1 MGLIGGLQ
9 TNFSP
14 KEWEYRIGGSFG
26 RPAGLTALCGEYSL
40 FWLNVGLTLG
50 PSKRRAVPLRHY
62 SESNWSGWGKV
73 WKYSLPDEPVKNY
86 FTFSSCSWLLSLV
99 RSGGTKDDVKMDY
112 MPQQPIWSWWGPIPY
127 PFEKK
132 GNHSLTWTQLDCQGA
147 DREAERQR
155 DWVLQISSLPAN
167 KLIGG
172 SRLSATCKVQSIER
186 TRMEN
191 SGM

>member
-14 KEWEYRIGGSFG
+14 SEWEYVIGGSFG

-40 FWLNVGLTLG
+40 FWLSVGLTLG
-50 PSKRRAVPLRHY
+50 PSKGRAVPLRHS

-73 WKYSLPDEPVKNY
+73 WKYSLPDEPVKSS

-127 PFEKK
+127 PFKK
-132 GNHSLTWTQLDCQGA
+132 TKETILWHGHSLIAMELI
-147 DREAERQR
+147 ERQR
-155 DWVLQISSLPAN
+155 DR
-167 KLIGG
+167 G
-172 SRLSATCKVQSIER
+172 IECAPDQF
-186 TRMEN
+186 T
-191 SGM
+191 G